1 MLKRTEYG
9 DAFRLRA
16 LGECDFFFFHD
27 GTAIGDVLLL
37 HFKAVRLSPCA
48 DFLADVFLVEY
59 LTPLWLSGCIYLSCC
74 VLFQITPPPTSPPLC
89 LLSAAFPLPS
99 VFPRCLILPL
109 TVRHVTILSD
119 LYKITHF
126 RHRALSVVQQFTC
139 WAELQYAMFACFTIQ
154 LPKVSTV
161 VFSHQ
166 LMRLKINPPFALSK
180 WLEA

>member
-59 LTPLWLSGCIYLSCC
+59 LTPL
-74 VLFQITPPPTSPPLC
+74 
-89 LLSAAFPLPS
+89 
-99 VFPRCLILPL
+99 
-109 TVRHVTILSD
+109 
-119 LYKITHF
+119 
-126 RHRALSVVQQFTC
+126 
-139 WAELQYAMFACFTIQ
+139 
-154 LPKVSTV
+154 
-161 VFSHQ
+161 
-166 LMRLKINPPFALSK
+166 
-180 WLEA
+180 